1 MSELNN
7 GSGRIALE
15 DFQAYLHV
23 LAMST
28 LADLE
33 PPLKGKITASD
44 IVQDTLLR
52 AHQKLDQLQG
62 TTRPEVAG
70 WLKKILKTIV
80 SNRIRDLFRK
90 KRGLGREKS
99 LEDLLERS
107 AVSLDVF
114 ANSSASSPSNKA
126 SRKEDVLRLA
136 EALERLPEDQRE
148 VVILHHCRDWDVLH
162 VAQHLGRTPRSV
174 AGLLRRGREALR
186 KDLDGRG

>member
-7 GSGRIALE
+7 GSGRIGLE

-23 LAMST
+23 LARMT
-28 LADLE
+28 LAERLDRRLQ
-33 PPLKGKITASD
+33 GKITASD

-52 AHQKLDQLQG
+52 AHQNLDQLQG
-62 TTRPEVAG
+62 TTRPQVAS
-70 WLKKILKTIV
+70 WLQKILLTTI
-80 SNRIRDLFRK
+80 SKRIRYFT
-90 KRGLGREKS
+90 REKRRHEVS
-99 LEDLLERS
+99 LEDILDRS

-148 VVILHHCRDWDVLH
+148 VVLLHHCRDWDVLQ

-174 AGLLRRGREALR
+174 AGLLRRGRQALR
-186 KDLDGRG
+186 KDLDGRE